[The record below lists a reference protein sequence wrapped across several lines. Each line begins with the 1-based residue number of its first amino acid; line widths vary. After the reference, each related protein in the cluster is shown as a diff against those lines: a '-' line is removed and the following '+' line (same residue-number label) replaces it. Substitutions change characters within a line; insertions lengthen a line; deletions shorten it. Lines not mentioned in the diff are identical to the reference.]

1 LPYSRTA
8 PEHPLLREGQNSHQ
22 GLYPDMDRI
31 EPLLEKARRF
41 ENRIPAEKTQDE
53 ARVIDYLLHNPLPS
67 NLTRRIPIKPSQA
80 NVPTN
85 ILTAI
90 ANRMTLPVKRSDRH
104 TGTAPFIGN
113 YNGKV
118 VDYGWFY
125 NQVASY
131 KPWDYKLTN
140 PALYEDFGNFH
151 YGVVGAAHGFTL
163 DALLW
168 SAGLAQV
175 KGDRSQPEYDHP
187 FIGGHLPYGDE
198 PWDQEQIIQGY
209 FWYMDLIGYSHANE

>member
-1 LPYSRTA
+1 MLTLFTLLGFKCTLS
-8 PEHPLLREGQNSHQ
+8 PLL
-22 GLYPDMDRI
+22 
-31 EPLLEKARRF
+31 
-41 ENRIPAEKTQDE
+41 TQ
-53 ARVIDYLLHNPLPS
+53 
-67 NLTRRIPIKPSQA
+67 RIPIKPSKA

-104 TGTAPFIGN
+104 TGTVPFIGN

-151 YGVVGAAHGFTL
+151 YGVVGAAHGFGL
-163 DALLW
+163 DELMIA
-168 SAGLAQV
+168 AGLTQY
-175 KGDRSQPEYDHP
+175 KGGRSKREHQSLQ
-187 FIGGHLPYGDE
+187 IPYGDE
-198 PWDQEQIIQGY
+198 PWDQEQIIEG
-209 FWYMDLIGYSHANE
+209 FLWYIDFVNYMKQDGNRHK